1 MKPHNLRQ
9 LIYEGE
15 SQTLDFKRRISKA
28 YKIAKTLT
36 AFANTKG
43 GQLLIGVEDDGKITG
58 VDPHQE
64 SFQLQKA
71 ADYFCK
77 PPVNIDY
84 TQVEDEEGRIVLV
97 AEISESEQKPHYAQ
111 SKTGSWDVY
120 VRFKDK
126 SIQAGKTAINSMKNG
141 DGGYQGKLSRIE
153 QTVLALFDDIER
165 VTARLL
171 GKALNI
177 SERRARRM
185 LVDMTQKGVLHSHD
199 FEKEIFYTLA

>member
-1 MKPHNLRQ
+1 MKPHYLRQ

-28 YKIAKTLT
+28 YKIAKTLA

-64 SFQLQKA
+64 SFQIQKA
-71 ADYFCK
+71 ADYFCN
-77 PPVNIDY
+77 PPVCINF
-84 TQVEDEEGRIVLV
+84 TEVENEDGSIVLV
-97 AEISESEQKPHYAQ
+97 VDVPESEQKPHYAQ
-111 SKTGSWDVY
+111 NKSGNWNVY
-120 VRFKDK
+120 VRSNDK
-126 SIQAGKTAINSMKNG
+126 SIQAGKTVINSMKYG
-141 DGGYQGKLSRIE
+141 QQEHTKLSRIE
-153 QTVLALFDDIER
+153 KTVIKLFDDLER
-165 VTARLL
+165 ITARLL
-171 GKALNI
+171 GKALNM

-185 LVDMTQKGVLHSHD
+185 LVEMTQKGVLHSHD